1 MDRCWWWSSPTTAG
15 HSCTSASACCSS
27 RWHFCPSNKKGKM
40 QHLEIFRICLVAWAD
55 RSSLKISLK
64 NISLI
69 FQHIY
74 IYIER
79 YRMTS
84 SGPRNSSTNSFSSL
98 DFSTGWLL
106 CMMEYAKGTV
116 TWSHPRG
123 GPHRPAVTIESCLA
137 SCWKHGYRSWM

>member
-74 IYIER
+74 IYRTLQNDFFRSKELINEFLLQLGLL
-79 YRMTS
+79 YRVTS
-84 SGPRNSSTNSFSSL
+84 VHDGVRKRNSYL
-98 DFSTGWLL
+98 
-106 CMMEYAKGTV
+106 KP
-116 TWSHPRG
+116 PRG

-137 SCWKHGYRSWM
+137 SCWKHGYRSRM